1 MIDNQKVLNEMFNIP
16 HGLKPVANISGMKL
30 YSSKGLM
37 KKYAKAILNTKYFKG
52 SKRLEELII
61 DKNKII
67 PCYLT
72 KSLIGYTFYKL
83 FASTQRKS
91 ICGFFS
97 PQSKRIYILISNNT
111 AFGIYSSNNDL
122 ASLTLHETMHAY
134 FDQSPSDF
142 KSMFKK
148 KIAEYYDHFVSYVFD
163 VPDNKITKST
173 GKSIAKMM
181 LDFEPFR
188 LWLFKKGVKIPLT
201 FVFAFVIIQ
210 ILKIVLGRFLR
221 GLIKEKD
228 KLEKAKLKLVK
239 ERIRTLEKVTFSM
252 IKTVIWTIAII
263 TILPE
268 LGVNITPILTG
279 LGIGGLALGLGA
291 KNLIQDYISGLFI
304 LIEDQFR
311 VGEEVEIG
319 GKKGKVVDFNLRRT
333 ILKDK
338 EGILY
343 FIPNNQIKIA
353 TNFSRKRDE
362 N

>member
-1 MIDNQKVLNEMFNIP
+1 
-16 HGLKPVANISGMKL
+16 
-30 YSSKGLM
+30 
-37 KKYAKAILNTKYFKG
+37 
-52 SKRLEELII
+52 
-61 DKNKII
+61 
-67 PCYLT
+67 
-72 KSLIGYTFYKL
+72 
-83 FASTQRKS
+83 
-91 ICGFFS
+91 
-97 PQSKRIYILISNNT
+97 
-111 AFGIYSSNNDL
+111 
-122 ASLTLHETMHAY
+122 
-134 FDQSPSDF
+134 
-142 KSMFKK
+142 
-148 KIAEYYDHFVSYVFD
+148 
-163 VPDNKITKST
+163 
-173 GKSIAKMM
+173 M

-239 ERIRTLEKVTFSM
+239 ERIRTLEKVIFSM
-252 IKTVIWTIAII
+252 IKTVIWTMAII